1 MNIKKFQVKILA
13 LGISIASLASIPA
26 ASYAEQNENTVIE
39 TVRIVGSQADARAI
53 AGSVNVIT
61 SEELEVFEYT
71 DIHKILSNVP
81 GVNFRPEEGFGLRP
95 NISIRGTYAD
105 RSGKITLMEDG
116 VLIAPAPFS
125 ASSAYYFPTTGRLA
139 GVEVLKGPAAIANG
153 PYTVGGAIN
162 MLSTPIP
169 EDTQG
174 FFNQEVGQHG
184 SMRTHATYGS
194 SKENYGFLVEG
205 HIWESDG
212 FDTIQDETG
221 DTGFRK
227 DDFLA
232 KFRLNSDRGLDI
244 YHELN
249 FKYQWSEESSDQTY
263 VGLSDASFKNNAHE
277 RYGMT
282 KYDNMDNDHESMSL
296 NYVLDA
302 GDFEL
307 SATVYENDFARNWF
321 KVDKIDN
328 KKVYGIGNGI
338 NNIIGAANEGDLDAV
353 AILNGENSKAVE
365 IKLKNNNRVYE
376 SSGIDLKLSWS
387 SEMHYVTAGYRET
400 EDSEDRMQW
409 YATADWMNGKMGS
422 LVEGAMPG
430 YSSNNRLTSADTS
443 ALYISDVITL
453 GNLTVNLG
461 YRSEE
466 WTIVQERY
474 VDTARSAIATDKGYP
489 KTLSDSDNSLFGFGA
504 TYDVSDNVSIYGGFH
519 EGFTPTSGGAD
530 PERAD
535 NSEIG
540 VRYASGD
547 TFIDVGYFNTDYQ
560 NMFGSCTASG
570 GASGE
575 CEIGDS
581 FNAGE
586 AKISGLELVAET
598 IVESS
603 GMTFP
608 LRLSFTSTDAEF
620 KNTFSS
626 SFWGDVSAGMAIPD
640 LPETQLALSA
650 GFDTGNGWSGT
661 ATAYSFGGTCSVA
674 SCEAGTKVDSYNTL
688 DLTLNREISEKIDL
702 YLTMTNLADNED
714 IVARAPKNGARAQ
727 ASRITL
733 IGARFKF

>member
-1 MNIKKFQVKILA
+1 MNIKKFEVKILA

-443 ALYISDVITL
+443 AFHISDVITL

>member
-1 MNIKKFQVKILA
+1 MNIKKFQVKNLA
-13 LGISIASLASIPA
+13 LGISIVSLASIPA

-338 NNIIGAANEGDLDAV
+338 NNIIGAANEGDLDAA

-688 DLTLNREISEKIDL
+688 DLTLNREISEKIDV

>member
-338 NNIIGAANEGDLDAV
+338 NSIIGAANEGDLDAV